1 MKKNALHNLTK
12 RLTFVFFIALS
23 LQMIAQENPN
33 TENKSDFW
41 SDVQFGGGIGLAL
54 GSGYSNISISPTA
67 IFNVNQYVS
76 VGAGLQ
82 YSFLKQSDFYSSH
95 MYGGSV
101 IALFNPIE
109 EIQLSTELEQLR
121 VNVDL
126 EGSNSNSA
134 DFWNTGLFVGAGY
147 RMDNI
152 TIGIRYNV
160 LFNNDKNVYADALM
174 PFVRVFF

>member
-12 RLTFVFFIALS
+12 RLTFLFFIALS

-33 TENKSDFW
+33 AENKSDFW

-67 IFNVNQYVS
+67 IYNVNQYVS

-152 TIGIRYNV
+152 TIGVRYNV
-160 LFNNDKNVYADALM
+160 LFNNDKNVYADALI

>member
-1 MKKNALHNLTK
+1 MKKNSIKILT
-12 RLTFVFFIALS
+12 RTLLFLFFSCLS
-23 LQMIAQENPN
+23 LQTLAQETPI
-33 TENKSDFW
+33 TETKSAFW
-41 SDVQFGGGIGLAL
+41 SNVQFGGGFGLAL

-67 IFNVNQYVS
+67 IYNVNQYVS
-76 VGAGLQ
+76 FGAGVH
-82 YSFLKQSDFYSSH
+82 YSFLKQSDFYTSH

-121 VNVDL
+121 VNTDL

-147 RMDNI
+147 RMDNV
-152 TIGIRYNV
+152 TIGARYNV
-160 LFNNDKNVYADALM
+160 LFNNDKGVYADALM
-174 PFVRVFF
+174 PFIRIFF

>member
-54 GSGYSNISISPTA
+54 GSGYSNISISPTG

-152 TIGIRYNV
+152 TIGVRYNV

>member
-23 LQMIAQENPN
+23 LQMIAQEKPN

-126 EGSNSNSA
+126 EGSNNNSA

>member
-23 LQMIAQENPN
+23 LQMIAQEKPN

-67 IFNVNQYVS
+67 IYNVNQYVS
-76 VGAGLQ
+76 VGVGLQ

-152 TIGIRYNV
+152 TIGVRYNV

>member
-12 RLTFVFFIALS
+12 RLTFLFFIALS
-23 LQMIAQENPN
+23 FTISAQETPEK
-33 TENKSDFW
+33 TQKSEFW
-41 SDVQFGGGIGLAL
+41 SKVQFGGGLGLGF
-54 GSGYSNISISPTA
+54 GSGFTNIAVSPTA
-67 IFNVNQYVS
+67 VYNVNQYVS

-126 EGSNSNSA
+126 VGSNSNSA

-147 RMDNI
+147 RMDNV
-152 TIGIRYNV
+152 TIGVRYNV
-160 LFNNDKNVYADALM
+160 LFSNDKNVYADALM

>member
-33 TENKSDFW
+33 AENKSDFW

-67 IFNVNQYVS
+67 IYNVNQYVS

-152 TIGIRYNV
+152 TIGVRYNV

>member
-12 RLTFVFFIALS
+12 RLTFLFFIALS
-23 LQMIAQENPN
+23 FTISAQETPEK
-33 TENKSDFW
+33 TQKSEFW
-41 SDVQFGGGIGLAL
+41 SKVQFGGGLGLGF
-54 GSGYSNISISPTA
+54 GSGFTNIAVSPTA
-67 IFNVNQYVS
+67 IYNINSYVS
-76 VGAGLQ
+76 LGTGLQ
-82 YSFLKQSDFYSSH
+82 YSFLKQKGFYSSNI
-95 MYGGSV
+95 YGASF

-152 TIGIRYNV
+152 TIGVRYNV
-160 LFNNDKNVYADALM
+160 LFNNDKNVYADALI

>member
-174 PFVRVFF
+174 PFFRVFF

>member
-1 MKKNALHNLTK
+1 
-12 RLTFVFFIALS
+12 
-23 LQMIAQENPN
+23 MIAQENPN

>member
-23 LQMIAQENPN
+23 LKMIAQENPN
-33 TENKSDFW
+33 AENKSDFW

-67 IFNVNQYVS
+67 IYNVNQYVS

-82 YSFLKQSDFYSSH
+82 YSFLKQSDFYTSH

-147 RMDNI
+147 RMDNV
-152 TIGIRYNV
+152 TIGVRYNV

>member
-33 TENKSDFW
+33 AENKSDFW

-54 GSGYSNISISPTA
+54 GSGYSNISISPTG
-67 IFNVNQYVS
+67 IFNVNQYFS

>member
-12 RLTFVFFIALS
+12 RLTFLFFITLS
-23 LQMIAQENPN
+23 LQMAAQENPDSKTKN
-33 TENKSDFW
+33 DFW

-54 GSGYSNISISPTA
+54 GSGYSNVSISPTA
-67 IFNVNQYVS
+67 IYNVNQYVS

-82 YSFLKQSDFYSSH
+82 YSFLKQSDFYTSH

-152 TIGIRYNV
+152 TIGVRYNV

>member
-12 RLTFVFFIALS
+12 RLTFLFFIALS

-33 TENKSDFW
+33 AENKSDFW

-67 IFNVNQYVS
+67 IYNVNQYVS

-152 TIGIRYNV
+152 TIGVRYNV

>member
-1 MKKNALHNLTK
+1 MKKNTLQNLTK
-12 RLTFVFFIALS
+12 RLTFLFFISLS
-23 LQMIAQENPN
+23 FAVSAQETTPPKA
-33 TENKSDFW
+33 KSEFW
-41 SDVQFGGGIGLAL
+41 SNVQFGGGLGLAF
-54 GSGYSNISISPTA
+54 GSGYSNVSISPTA
-67 IFNVNQYVS
+67 IYNVNQYVS

-82 YSFLKQSDFYSSH
+82 YSFLKQSDFYTSH

-109 EIQLSTELEQLR
+109 EIQISTELEQLR

-147 RMDNI
+147 RMDNV

>member
-33 TENKSDFW
+33 AENKSDFW

-67 IFNVNQYVS
+67 IYNVNQYVS

-152 TIGIRYNV
+152 TIGVRYNV
-160 LFNNDKNVYADALM
+160 LFNNDKNVYADALI